1 MTKNDNRNSIFM
13 TGFLAERDTKLVIK
27 YLPSI
32 SIDNRWKGD
41 NKYKAFSAENLKE
54 TENTIIFYVR
64 NIWRKTLPKYCPSFA
79 DNDERLLVCIVWV
92 NVTDGSAGELEWKLT
107 IPPRQIIACNYERHH
122 RLGCGESIGS
132 Q

>member
-13 TGFLAERDTKLVIK
+13 TGFLAERDTNLVIK

-41 NKYKAFSAENLKE
+41 NKYVLK
-54 TENTIIFYVR
+54 IGGIF
-64 NIWRKTLPKYCPSFA
+64 
-79 DNDERLLVCIVWV
+79 
-92 NVTDGSAGELEWKLT
+92 
-107 IPPRQIIACNYERHH
+107 CNYE
-122 RLGCGESIGS
+122 CNPIEIFMYMVF